1 MIYLTNRFN
10 NDEQDFIDDVISSG
24 VAVCVVTKEELG
36 AYSDCSC
43 FLPMILANQ
52 TSPTLETSLLCLP

>member
-24 VAVCVVTKEELG
+24 VAVRVVTKEELG
-36 AYSDCSC
+36 AT
-43 FLPMILANQ
+43 Q
-52 TSPTLETSLLCLP
+52 TVVVFYQ

>member
-24 VAVCVVTKEELG
+24 VDVRVVIKEEQG
-36 AYSDCSC
+36 VCSDCSC
-43 FLPMILANQ
+43 FYQ
-52 TSPTLETSLLCLP
+52 

>member
-24 VAVCVVTKEELG
+24 VAVRVVTKEELG

-52 TSPTLETSLLCLP
+52 TSFTLDTKSPCLP